1 MDGGWILVFLVHLRR
16 PWRSRRAQRW

>member
-1 MDGGWILVFLVHLRR
+1 MDGGWILVLLVHLRR